1 MIAKQAKVITE
12 AQVKAISAY
21 LASTRNAKRD
31 VVVFLL
37 SVKAGLR
44 AKEIAALQWRMV
56 MTPDGKVGQTIN
68 LPNQASKGQ
77 SGRVIPINKTLH
89 TALLDL
95 YLDEVQSKHFD
106 ADEAFV
112 VRTERS
118 RSTTPQVIVNMFA
131 NWYRRL
137 GLIGCSSH
145 SGRRSFVTNAAKK
158 ISLAGGS
165 LRDVMLLVGH
175 KSLSTTQ
182 RYIEYDTDA
191 QRRVVDMI

>member
-118 RSTTPQVIVNMFA
+118 KRTTPQVIVNMFA
-131 NWYRRL
+131 SWYRRL